1 MIGFIANF
9 WGSKMNT
16 KIFIMG
22 APNAGKSTFLG
33 ALWSSIH
40 QREVPTALTLKKMM
54 GDSQYL
60 YRLEHKWLEA
70 EQLERTVIGQEKEK
84 LSVLLTNGI
93 DDLEIEFPDLSGET
107 FQNIYENREVSIEL
121 RDKISAADAILY
133 FINVEDIYS
142 PEFISELS
150 QKHRQED
157 IDLDDMDLKERKPCV
172 DDPTQVQV
180 IDLIQIALEIRKKKT
195 KIGIVFSAW
204 DLVTTLEQNDV
215 RGFLK
220 NRMNMLWQ
228 YLESNKSKI
237 ETKVW
242 GISAFGG
249 KIDDAPKLLDIEDPI
264 NRIRIVNEQKETSCD
279 LTSIILD
286 ILGD

>member
-1 MIGFIANF
+1 
-9 WGSKMNT
+9 MNT